1 MQRVNQDK
9 DEFILQGEGYPG
21 RKKYCS
27 KCGLQLQEVMIY
39 CPHCGTQCAVSI
51 EESIQEDVKQDSL
64 NQKKESWYGAPARSN
79 ESKRRQESSSHR
91 YCSVCGSQLKEEAIY
106 CSRCGS
112 LCADDSDLHDG
123 NDNDEGTIKKPR
135 GRLGRLVLIL
145 ITTLVLIALI
155 VVAIFIIRNR
165 FKGEGRNREEVESTA
180 LEQLPEESTSLQ
192 VTPTPLGTA
201 QSWAT
206 ESYTPPLASPEPSEA
221 PMVTPGPFT
230 VIQEGEYQLYTSDQ
244 DRALSIDTS
253 KDGTIWPGWAKKG
266 EGEAFQILGVAG
278 IGTYR
283 IVGSA
288 GILGVSQNGEELQ
301 LAQANGQWSFASASG
316 QGYYICLSDY
326 PGYVLGYSRGTPAI
340 EAYDPDSTTQQWI
353 LAQGQPMALGGG
365 TDIEQWLVEFI
376 PTLDDSYIT
385 EEEIYGLNQETM
397 GYIRNGIYALS
408 GKIFETKAYQDFFS
422 SQPWYVPYSQD
433 GDIVKKRFNSYQ
445 NHNLTICLEYER
457 KMGWR

>member
-21 RKKYCS
+21 RKNYCS

-206 ESYTPPLASPEPSEA
+206 ESYTPALASPEPSET

-230 VIQEGEYQLYTSDQ
+230 AIQEGQYQLYTSDQ
-244 DRALSIDTS
+244 DRALNIDIGD
-253 KDGTIWPGWAKKG
+253 DGTIWPGWALKE
-266 EGEAFQILGVAG
+266 EGDVFQILEVAG
-278 IGTYR
+278 TGAYR
-283 IVGSA
+283 ITGLA
-288 GILGVSQNGEELQ
+288 GALGVSQNGMDLQ
-301 LAQANGQWSFASASG
+301 LAQENGKWSFAPALG
-316 QGYYICLSDY
+316 QGYYICLTDY
-326 PGYVLGYSRGTPAI
+326 PGHVLGYSKGTPAI
-340 EAYDPDSTTQQWI
+340 EVYDPDSTMQQWI
-353 LAQGQPMALGGG
+353 LAQSQTMILEQGAE
-365 TDIEQWLVEFI
+365 IEQWLAAFI
-376 PTLDDSYIT
+376 PTLDDTYIAA
-385 EEEIYGLNQETM
+385 EDIYGLDQVTM

-408 GKIFETKAYQDFFS
+408 GKIFQTKSYQDFFS

-433 GDIVKKRFNSYQ
+433 GSAIKKRFNNYQ
-445 NHNLTICLEYER
+445 NHNLTICLDYER
-457 KMGWR
+457 EMGWR